1 VLIVRAAALCISI
14 FPDQILFCAI
24 GLNPFDLKTVV
35 QQGKADSVD
44 DFDVLWFFIMW
55 SFGAEENMRTWG
67 PVAWHVYA

>member
-1 VLIVRAAALCISI
+1 V
-14 FPDQILFCAI
+14 FCAI

-55 SFGAEENMRTWG
+55 SFGGQENMRTWG